1 MCPVV
6 YWTWGWWPT
15 DTSNS
20 TYSQLNSLPFPLNL
34 PSLLYFERPQ
44 RPIQSLNMETLDF
57 SIFFRQNSLES
68 ISDRF
73 FEYVLLSASPALS
86 LKSTFIYSPMMG
98 IYFLLALHQQLCS
111 VLGFE
116 GEQDMMLVHKEHL
129 CMWGW
134 GRRQKQRIT
143 RTCEMF
149 HIHHP
154 SSRCQKDPDHS
165 LPFFFPS

>member
-1 MCPVV
+1 M
-6 YWTWGWWPT
+6 
-15 DTSNS
+15 SNS
-20 TYSQLNSLPFPLNL
+20 TYSQLNSLPFPFNL
-34 PSLLYFERPQ
+34 PGLLYFERPQ
-44 RPIQSLNMETLDF
+44 RPYYSLNMETLDF
-57 SIFFRQNSLES
+57 SFSSDKILQNLSQTDFFNMSFSLHPLLLP
-68 ISDRF
+68 F
-73 FEYVLLSASPALS
+73 F
-86 LKSTFIYSPMMG
+86 KSTFIYSPVMG

-154 SSRCQKDPDHS
+154 SSRCQEDPDRS
-165 LPFFFPS
+165 LPFFSPS